1 MNMSD
6 FRKAVKALLVSALVG
21 LTSLAQDSAV
31 ANPINMNILS
41 DSSWLASDVGASGW
55 QQLGFDDSG
64 WVAARAPYP
73 NNPGIAGS
81 AAQAIWYD
89 PTSSSN
95 GTTGVTTAFFRRT
108 FNLDIQPDSLPLV
121 GQALLSVDDDYAF
134 YVNGHLAL
142 LNNDGGFANLVQFVD
157 FTNLLVNG
165 ANVFAIQAVDGAWG
179 SPFNRGFE
187 RVAFDA
193 KITTIPEPSMLLI
206 VCIALGAAAVSRVR
220 PVAT

>member
-1 MNMSD
+1 MSSL
-6 FRKAVKALLVSALVG
+6 RKTVAVVSALVG
-21 LTSLAQDSAV
+21 LGALAQETAV

-41 DSSWLASDVGASGW
+41 DGSWLASDVGAAGW

-81 AAQAIWYD
+81 AAQPIWYD

-95 GTTGVTTAFFRRT
+95 GTTGVTTAFFRRS
-108 FNLDIQPDSLPLV
+108 FNLDIQPDSLPLI
-121 GQALLSVDDDYAF
+121 GQALLGVDDDYAF

-142 LNNDGGFANLVQFVD
+142 LNNDGGFADLVQFVD

-165 ANVFAIQAVDGAWG
+165 TNVFAIEAVDGEWG
-179 SPFNRGFE
+179 NAHDRLFE

-193 KITTIPEPSMLLI
+193 RITTIPEPSMPLI
-206 VCIALGAAAVSRVR
+206 VGLALGAAAVFRKK
-220 PVAT
+220 PGTA